1 MGHRCLPI
9 YFKRSS
15 PPIRGAARRS
25 PERSMTYL
33 FGLLS
38 NFRDGTPT
46 SLAAPQPRLS
56 LFSCTHHVGSL
67 ADTDLGALLSPSL
80 LPPPL
85 SIDLCARCGW
95 SAIVVG
101 WRGQRWQ
108 QQRRRTPSLL
118 SVVVVIATVATPCIY
133 LSVELTSD
141 LAGFGSVAS
150 LTSLTLH
157 KVRIYLLT
165 YVIVI

>member
-85 SIDLCARCGW
+85 SIDLCCPLW
-95 SAIVVG
+95 LEYCG